1 MAMKKSRHKLCSY
14 WESLRRQVSVVG
26 RGRKRGLAP
35 VLEADQQEA
44 FVDSLNGC
52 LAVFEGIRSR
62 FGGPPGTGQYDPLQV
77 ENYQEAA
84 AALVERCAVAIDF
97 WMDAADCWLG
107 GKPLT
112 ADLLA
117 MDYGWL
123 EYIMEA
129 VRHCEEQVRQELEL
143 DQSRGRRGGCLRLHS
158 VRWVTPLASC
168 ERPRVMAH

>member
-14 WESLRRQVSVVG
+14 WESLKRQVSVVG

-44 FVDSLNGC
+44 FVDSLNDC
-52 LAVFEGIRSR
+52 LAVFEEIRRCSQ
-62 FGGPPGTGQYDPLQV
+62 FGGSPGTGQYDPLEV
-77 ENYQEAA
+77 ENYQDAST
-84 AALVERCAVAIDF
+84 ALAERCNVASCF
-97 WMDAADCWLG
+97 WMDAADRWLG

-129 VRHCEEQVRQELEL
+129 VRHCEEQVRQEL
-143 DQSRGRRGGCLRLHS
+143 DQSRGRRGGGLRLHS
-158 VRWVTPLASC
+158 VRRVTPLASC
-168 ERPRVMAH
+168 ERPRVVAH